1 MSVSEK
7 SKNFSVELC
16 VKHNSEPTFYALKEL
31 QEIGY
36 AHEDSTILFNGV
48 RVPAGYCT
56 DFQQFIVTYSAIVS
70 GDHSLV
76 YDQIPLD
83 FSELDAAKFLATCSK
98 SMESQG
104 REAFTQDEVRD
115 FFEYRRSQKKSGQK

>member
-1 MSVSEK
+1 MEISERN
-7 SKNFSVELC
+7 KNFSVELC
-16 VKHNSEPTFYALKEL
+16 VRKNSEPTFYALKEL

-36 AHEDSTILFNGV
+36 AREDSTILFNGV
-48 RVPAGYCT
+48 RVPAGYCS

-70 GDHSLV
+70 GDHALI
-76 YDQIPLD
+76 YDQIPLE

-104 REAFTQDEVRD
+104 REAFSQTEVRD
-115 FFEYRRSQKKSGQK
+115 FFEYRKSQKSFGQK